1 MQNRLMLGPLHLHR
15 RGFPVL
21 TLATGL
27 ATAACGPT
35 GADEAGRGR
44 AEARLERAGFELVG
58 EPRRK
63 GDFLV
68 IIATRESVSWRI
80 VVDQRSGEIVGQ
92 KPIGL
97 SPPGPD

>member
-1 MQNRLMLGPLHLHR
+1 MLGPFHLLR
-15 RGFPVL
+15 RGYPFIMSAV
-21 TLATGL
+21 GL
-27 ATAACGPT
+27 VMAACEPT
-35 GADEAGRGR
+35 DAGANETVRAR

-68 IIATRESVSWRI
+68 ITATRESLSWRI

-92 KPIGL
+92 KPIGVA
-97 SPPGPD
+97 PQPQD